1 MLRRGFVAGGVAGVA
16 GAAVA
21 APALAQGK
29 LSWTMIMPWPKNT
42 PGVGVN
48 AERFARR
55 VEAMSGGRIA
65 IRLYGAGE
73 LVPPF
78 EVLDAV
84 QRGTADLA
92 HGTPYYFVGKAP
104 ALNYFTGVPFGL
116 LAPELAAWM
125 YFGDGLKL
133 WRETYAPFGV
143 IPFYAGSSGVQAG
156 GWFRKEIRT
165 LADLQ
170 GLKFRVA
177 GLGGEVMRRLGVVT
191 VQTPPG
197 EIAPS
202 LLSGAID
209 AAEWIGPWNDRA
221 FGLFKVAK
229 FYYTP
234 AFHEPGPG
242 LEVIVNKGVWDKLPP
257 DLQAI
262 VEAAAAATANET
274 YADFVWNNVQA
285 LGPLVA
291 ENDVQLRT
299 FSEEI
304 VRALAKATRE
314 AFQELAAKD
323 DLTRR
328 THESFMAFLAKA
340 VAYHRVFDA
349 PMQAMREV
357 FLASA

>member
-1 MLRRGFVAGGVAGVA
+1 MRRRGLVAA
-16 GAAVA
+16 GAAGMAGAAIV
-21 APALAQGK
+21 APAIAQQR
-29 LSWTMIMPWPKNT
+29 LRWTMVMPWPKNT

-55 VEAMSGGRIA
+55 VEAMSGGRIE

-116 LAPELAAWM
+116 MAHELAAWF
-125 YFGDGLKL
+125 YFGDGLAL

-143 IPFYAGSSGVQAG
+143 VPFYAGSSGVQAG
-156 GWFRKEIRT
+156 GWFRKEIAT
-165 LADLQ
+165 VADLQ
-170 GLKFRVA
+170 GLKFRIA
-177 GLGGEVMRRLGVVT
+177 GLGGDAMRRLGVVT

-197 EIAPS
+197 EIGPA

-221 FGLFKVAK
+221 FGLFKSARY
-229 FYYTP
+229 YYTP

-242 LEVIVNKGVWDKLPP
+242 LEIILNKAVWDGLPA

-262 VEAAAAATANET
+262 VETAASATANET
-274 YADFVWNNVQA
+274 YADFVWHNIQS
-285 LGPLVA
+285 LDPLVR

-299 FSEEI
+299 FSDEI
-304 VRALAKATRE
+304 VVALAKATRQSFE
-314 AFQELAAKD
+314 ELAAKD
-323 DLTRR
+323 GQARKVHD
-328 THESFMAFLAKA
+328 SVIAFLARA
-340 VAYHRVFDA
+340 VPYYTRFDGR
-349 PMQAMREV
+349 MQQMREI
-357 FLASA
+357 FTAQA

>member
-1 MLRRGFVAGGVAGVA
+1 MLRRGFVAGGTAGVA
-16 GAAVA
+16 AGVA
-21 APALAQGK
+21 APAIAQGRMR
-29 LSWTMIMPWPKNT
+29 WTMVMPWPKNT

-55 VEAMSGGRIA
+55 VEAMSGGRVE

-84 QRGTADLA
+84 QRGQADLA

-116 LAPELAAWM
+116 MAHELAAWF
-125 YFGDGLKL
+125 YFGDGLTL

-143 IPFYAGSSGVQAG
+143 MPFYAGSSGVQAG
-156 GWFRKEIRT
+156 GWFRKEISS
-165 LADLQ
+165 LQDLQ
-170 GLKFRVA
+170 GLKFRIA
-177 GLGGEVMRRLGVVT
+177 GLGGDVMRRLGVVT

-197 EIAPS
+197 EIGPS

-209 AAEWIGPWNDRA
+209 GAEWIGPWNDRA
-221 FGLFKVAK
+221 FGLFKVAR

-242 LEVIVNKGVWDKLPP
+242 LEVIVNKGVWDKLTP

-262 VEAAAAATANET
+262 VETAASATANESF
-274 YADFVWNNVQA
+274 ADFVWHNIQS

-299 FSEEI
+299 FSDEI
-304 VRALAKATRE
+304 VTALAKSARTSFE
-314 AFQELAAKD
+314 ELAAKD
-323 DLTRR
+323 AMTRKA
-328 THESFMAFLAKA
+328 HDSFMAFLTKA
-340 VAYHRVFDA
+340 VPYYQRFDGR
-349 PMQAMREV
+349 MQQMREL
-357 FLASA
+357 FLAA